1 MAPGRRPT
9 VNRNPPV
16 NRSTNRNNV
25 DINSGIDTQM
35 LNQLIA
41 TRVAE
46 ALAAAA
52 VTHAASTQEENNLG
66 SNSSQ
71 NKTCNYKE
79 FRAVMHENFRGTE
92 GAVGLTRWFEKLESQ
107 FGISNVAEGDRVKFA
122 SSTLLDGAL
131 TWWNVYVR
139 SVTLDTAHA
148 TPWSDFKAMFI
159 RKYCPRNEIKQMEN
173 ELWNLKV
180 KGTNLTAYNQRFQEL
195 ILLCPEMLPNN
206 DRLLERYIEGLP
218 LNIKGNVTSSK
229 PVDLHEAIKMAQGLM
244 YQVVQELGENSESV
258 DDTTLTHALLLV
270 TTVERQD
277 IRPKT
282 AELYLVSQTKED
294 QEAKEDREAMS
305 LVLDVVKKDITR
317 TSVRTMEVKAV
328 ETKFE
333 ATNKILRTIKGKI
346 KETLKE
352 VTKHHPT
359 LKEDAGHLAEYT
371 AYVLKQ
377 Q

>member
-16 NRSTNRNNV
+16 NRSTNQNNV

-71 NKTCNYKE
+71 NKACNYKE
-79 FRAVMHENFRGTE
+79 FRAVMHENFHGTE

-195 ILLCPEMLPNN
+195 ILLCPEMVPNA

-218 LNIKGNVTSSK
+218 LNIKGTWQSFTALCAEAAVKVYKVVNGTFLINNVYASVLFDTGADRSFASYAFSKYIDGTDIKKRIKNKDKTGQNQAREWNERKNSS
-229 PVDLHEAIKMAQGLM
+229 PTVPSDLNGPARNPFYGSGQHK
-244 YQVVQELGENSESV
+244 
-258 DDTTLTHALLLV
+258 
-270 TTVERQD
+270 
-277 IRPKT
+277 
-282 AELYLVSQTKED
+282 
-294 QEAKEDREAMS
+294 
-305 LVLDVVKKDITR
+305 
-317 TSVRTMEVKAV
+317 
-328 ETKFE
+328 
-333 ATNKILRTIKGKI
+333 
-346 KETLKE
+346 
-352 VTKHHPT
+352 
-359 LKEDAGHLAEYT
+359 LA
-371 AYVLKQ
+371 
-377 Q
+377 